1 MTNLKGHCIRLLQES
16 YAEHKF
22 AAVFLWNGSGQTN
35 ASAEALTWQSL
46 GPFEQETWR
55 HLQLLVLSS

>member
-1 MTNLKGHCIRLLQES
+1 MNHI
-16 YAEHKF
+16 AEHKF